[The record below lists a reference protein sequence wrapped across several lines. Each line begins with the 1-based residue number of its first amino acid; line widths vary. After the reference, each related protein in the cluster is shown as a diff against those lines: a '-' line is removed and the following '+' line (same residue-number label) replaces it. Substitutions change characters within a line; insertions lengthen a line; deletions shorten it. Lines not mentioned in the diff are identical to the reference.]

1 MNTSE
6 ITDNPAPVAGDITGE
21 VPQGPVAAAEASTA
35 SRDALVP
42 RMPALLEPELDELQ
56 SDESEPASDVTDDAS
71 GGVTDNIR
79 SYGFV
84 PFYRKLRQAW
94 WFEHKPWS
102 YAHLFLWLLLDA
114 NFKPAK
120 RSYGGHIISVPRGS
134 VLTSVLSLSK
144 KSGLSRGTIRTFIR
158 KMTES
163 CEISTTRSGAQGIVL
178 QLVRY
183 DEYAKVD
190 NGRYSRRYNQG
201 TPDVT
206 TVVTTDVTHLN
217 KENHDN
223 H

>member
-1 MNTSE
+1 MNTNE
-6 ITDNPAPVAGDITGE
+6 IADNPTPGVGDITG
-21 VPQGPVAAAEASTA
+21 VASQASAAATASTA
-35 SRDALVP
+35 SRAALVP

-56 SDESEPASDVTDDAS
+56 SDESEPASDVTDDVS

-79 SYGFV
+79 SHGFV

-114 NFKPAK
+114 NFKAAMRP
-120 RSYGGHIISVPRGS
+120 YEGNIISVPRGA

-144 KSGLSRGTIRTFIR
+144 KSGLSRQTVRRFIKKMTDSGEIRTPQ
-158 KMTES
+158 
-163 CEISTTRSGAQGIVL
+163 SGPQGIVL

-183 DEYAKVD
+183 DEYTRVY
-190 NGRYSRRYNQG
+190 NRHYNPRYNQG

-206 TVVTTDVTHLN
+206 TVVTPDVTHLN
-217 KENHDN
+217 KENHEN
-223 H
+223 Q